1 MPVAMILYQIL
12 MALALPFILTQA
24 LWRGGPAAVLDRL
37 GFSRVLP
44 PGPCLWLHGASVGEV
59 TSARWVIEAVRAA
72 RPEAQILVTTNT
84 LTGRDLVAGWGL
96 VGVRAALA
104 PMDGAGAA
112 ERLLDKIT
120 PQALVIIEN
129 ELWPARIA
137 AAHRRGVPVLVIG
150 ARLSDRSAARWRHL
164 PGLIGPLL
172 ARIDWLSPQDG
183 ASAQSLV
190 ALGLPRSALGPT
202 VTLKAQVLA
211 QVLAQDRPPP
221 FAAPAPRAATL
232 LAASTHPGEEAAIL
246 SAFATARM
254 QGGPQLLILAPRHP
268 ARGDE
273 VAALITAAGLRFA
286 RRALGQVPDA
296 TTLVF
301 LADTLGEMA
310 LWYQMAGICL
320 IGGSFA
326 DLGGH
331 TPFEPA
337 GFDCA
342 LIHGPSVHN
351 FAPQFAA
358 LDRAGGALALRQIA
372 ELTGALPGLD
382 AARQG
387 QLAQAARAGLAP
399 FAAGAEAIPN
409 RLLHYL
415 PRA

>member
-12 MALALPFILTQA
+12 MALALPFVLAQT
-24 LWRGGPAAVLDRL
+24 LRRGGKAALLARL
-37 GFSRVLP
+37 GLGLVLP

-72 RPEAQILVTTNT
+72 RPDVQILVTTNT
-84 LTGRDLVAGWGL
+84 LTGRDIVAGWGL

-104 PMDGAGAA
+104 PVDAAGAA
-112 ERLLDKIT
+112 GRLLDKIT

-137 AAHRRGVPVLVIG
+137 DAHRRGVPVLVIG

-183 ASAQSLV
+183 ASAQRLV
-190 ALGLPRSALGPT
+190 ALGLPQSALGPT
-202 VTLKAQVLA
+202 VTLKAQALE
-211 QVLAQDRPPP
+211 QDWPPP
-221 FAAPAPRAATL
+221 FAAPASRAATL
-232 LAASTHPGEEAAIL
+232 LAASTHPGEEAGIL
-246 SAFATARM
+246 SAFAAARA
-254 QGGPQLLILAPRHP
+254 QGGPQFLILAPRHP

-273 VAALITAAGLRFA
+273 VAALITATGLRFA

-296 TTLVF
+296 TTPVF
-301 LADTLGEMA
+301 LADSLGEMA
-310 LWYQMAGICL
+310 LWYQMAGNCL

-326 DLGGH
+326 DRGGH

-337 GFDCA
+337 SFDCA

-358 LDRAGGALALRQIA
+358 LDQAGGALALRLIA
-372 ELTGALPGLD
+372 DLTGALLGLD

-399 FAAGAEAIPN
+399 FAAGAEAIPD
-409 RLLHYL
+409 RLLQCL